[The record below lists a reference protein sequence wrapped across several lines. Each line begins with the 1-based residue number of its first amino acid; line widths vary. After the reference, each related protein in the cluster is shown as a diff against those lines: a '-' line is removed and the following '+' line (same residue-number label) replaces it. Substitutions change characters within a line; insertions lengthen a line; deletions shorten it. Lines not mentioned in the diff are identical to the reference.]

1 MFVRG
6 RRFTDT
12 PFAQPAELVLWQS
25 RHWLQMQ
32 RKTAIRPLRSFFQN
46 AAKVRFPPMLLK
58 KSLLQ
63 RGKSFDSLEYEGIGG
78 FRHDGHPNGTGA
90 AVL

>member
-1 MFVRG
+1 M
-6 RRFTDT
+6 
-12 PFAQPAELVLWQS
+12 AIS
-25 RHWLQMQ
+25 RSSCC
-32 RKTAIRPLRSFFQN
+32 K
-46 AAKVRFPPMLLK
+46 AADDRFPPMLLK

-63 RGKSFDSLEYEGIGG
+63 RGKTFDSLEYEGIGG